1 MRKKLCFLFSLLIIV
16 SIIGCN
22 SSSNKKNKSEEEKFN
37 TQIAKNVADNYMNA
51 LMSDNTDEAKKYLD
65 KSIIEKTK
73 IENKSNLVIAGWQT
87 DDSTEVGKASL
98 FKIKT
103 AKIMKDKPYSL
114 LEEYKLKVSKKDGEY
129 KINDISTTESQE
141 VFMENNAIRVRNKD
155 NVKTQ
160 LVVDMSG
167 IPNYAYPKTD
177 GAKIERLET
186 PKKEF
191 GIMTLSY
198 SGSKLAIST
207 KGNGN
212 SYVAIL
218 VIDDSMQTQG
228 GQGGGGSQS
237 GGGEEGGGG
246 TSGKESKTG
255 PREIP
260 IGKKILSIDLL
271 KDEIDLITFSKTE
284 KFLNV
289 QYKNQGGTYIKLYN
303 AESSEVMSKE
313 IEDKFPKSRYDVTLV
328 RFEEEDLIFEVKGK
342 TGNGGN
348 GRYKIDL
355 KDFKIEK
362 L

>member
-1 MRKKLCFLFSLLIIV
+1 MRRKLWLLFFLLIMV

-22 SSSNKKNKSEEEKFN
+22 SSSNKKDKSEEEKFN

-51 LMSDNTDEAKKYLD
+51 LMANNIDEAKKCLD

-73 IENKSNLVIAGWQT
+73 IESKSNLVIAGWQT
-87 DDSTEVGKASL
+87 EDSTEVGKASL
-98 FKIKT
+98 FKVKT

-141 VFMENNAIRVRNKD
+141 VFMENGAIRVRNKD

-177 GAKIERLET
+177 GANIERLET
-186 PKKEF
+186 PKSEF

-207 KGNGN
+207 KGNGK

-237 GGGEEGGGG
+237 GAEEGGGG
-246 TSGKESKTG
+246 SSGKESKTG

-313 IEDKFPKSRYDVTLV
+313 IEDKFPKSKYDVTLV
-328 RFEEEDLIFEVKGK
+328 RFEEENLIFEVKGK
-342 TGNGGN
+342 TDNVENGK
-348 GRYKIDL
+348 YEIDL